1 MTDELTTPVVLLG
14 VVLAALV
21 AVALVVGL
29 LALRRQRRTAAALD
43 RAHAEAAAL
52 RTEIEA
58 VRRTVAAGVA
68 PGSGEAGEQGG
79 PTGADEPRDAARAA
93 RSRHAPAPPSY
104 VITRLG
110 GGLTETAG
118 AQGDDATATGPRRT
132 VEVAGRV
139 DGKLF
144 ADLLL
149 RETLVRVGAVAHGA
163 RRALAPETRNRIRF
177 EMRREVKRSRKER
190 RAEVRQARR
199 ELHARQ
205 RREAQG
211 VGEGAGDV
219 AKGAA

>member
-1 MTDELTTPVVLLG
+1 MSDELTTPVVLLG
-14 VVLAALV
+14 VALAALV

-29 LALRRQRRTAAALD
+29 LALRRQRRTAAALE

-52 RTEIEA
+52 RSEVDA
-58 VRRTVAAGVA
+58 VRRAVATAG
-68 PGSGEAGEQGG
+68 S
-79 PTGADEPRDAARAA
+79 TADAHDPADVPRDAAGEARAA
-93 RSRHAPAPPSY
+93 RARHAPAPPSY

-110 GGLTETAG
+110 GDPAETSGAGRDDAAAG
-118 AQGDDATATGPRRT
+118 AARRT

-211 VGEGAGDV
+211 VGEGLE
-219 AKGAA
+219 KGAA

>member
-1 MTDELTTPVVLLG
+1 MSDELTTPVVLVG

-43 RAHAEAAAL
+43 RARTEAAAL
-52 RTEIEA
+52 RSEIDA
-58 VRRTVAAGVA
+58 VRRSVAAGAA
-68 PGSGEAGEQGG
+68 PGPTAGAEEAG
-79 PTGADEPRDAARAA
+79 AVLPRDAAREA
-93 RSRHAPAPPSY
+93 RARHAPAPPSY

-110 GGLTETAG
+110 GDVPEAVGTHGEG
-118 AQGDDATATGPRRT
+118 PATGGARRT

-177 EMRREVKRSRKER
+177 EVRREVKRSRKER

-211 VGEGAGDV
+211 VGEGVERGV
-219 AKGAA
+219 A

>member
-1 MTDELTTPVVLLG
+1 MSDELTTPVVQLG
-14 VVLAALV
+14 VALAALV
-21 AVALVVGL
+21 GVALVLGL
-29 LALRRQRRTAAALD
+29 LALRRQRQTAAALAE
-43 RAHAEAAAL
+43 AHAEAAEL
-52 RTEIEA
+52 RSEIDA
-58 VRRTVAAGVA
+58 VRRTLTTATPGVA
-68 PGSGEAGEQGG
+68 RGDGGAHEHAGG
-79 PTGADEPRDAARAA
+79 DRPRDAAREA
-93 RSRHAPAPPSY
+93 RARHAPAPPSY

-110 GGLTETAG
+110 GELSEPAG
-118 AQGDDATATGPRRT
+118 ADGDAAAGGAPRRT

-211 VGEGAGDV
+211 LGEGA
-219 AKGAA
+219 A